1 MFKTVCGL
9 ALGAFVLKRCA
20 PRTYNQ
26 LVQAADDVVTA
37 TSDITTALR
46 GQCAAYTA
54 EAAKDAAQRLQ
65 QVDPQA
71 IENLRALLDRGQQQ
85 SQPAQQHRPA
95 PRRRP

>member
-1 MFKTVCGL
+1 MFKTVCSL

-71 IENLRALLDRGQQQ
+71 IENLRALLDGQQQ
-85 SQPAQQHRPA
+85 SQPVQHRPA

>member
-1 MFKTVCGL
+1 MFKTICGL

-54 EAAKDAAQRLQ
+54 EAAKDAAERLQ
-65 QVDPQA
+65 QVDPAA
-71 IENLRALLDRGQQQ
+71 IANLRAMLDGDAQ
-85 SQPAQQHRPA
+85 QPAQPA
-95 PRRRP
+95 PRRTVRRHP